1 MQFREQGK
9 KIQCIRS
16 TYDPASKRSQQK
28 VVASF
33 DRWADKLPSAGLEEL
48 TDTERQELAAW
59 FDARQSAK
67 AERMNQYRASIGG
80 QTLADLADAIRAA
93 GTLTDDQ
100 AAAVWRGLADVGKA
114 LRKAGHPKP
123 KPKRERPA
131 PAALPGQADLLADA
145 AEPAPAVLP
154 PASTGG

>member
-16 TYDPASKRSQQK
+16 TYDPASKRSHQK

-33 DRWADKLPSAGLEEL
+33 DRWADKLPSVGLEEL

-67 AERMNQYRASIGG
+67 ADRMNQYRASIGG
-80 QTLADLADAIRAA
+80 QTLADLADAIRAG

-100 AAAVWRGLADVGKA
+100 AAAVWRGLAAVAKA

-123 KPKRERPA
+123 KRERPA
-131 PAALPGQADLLADA
+131 PVALPGQADLLADA

-154 PASTGG
+154 PASTGV

>member
-16 TYDPASKRSQQK
+16 TYDPASKRSHQK
-28 VVASF
+28 VVGAF

-48 TDTERQELAAW
+48 TDAERQELAAW

-67 AERMNQYRASIGG
+67 AERMNQYRVSIGG
-80 QTLADLADAIRAA
+80 QTLADLADAIRVSAA
-93 GTLTDDQ
+93 TLTDDQ
-100 AAAVWRGLADVGKA
+100 AAAVWRGLADVAKA
-114 LRKAGHPKP
+114 LRKAGRP

-131 PAALPGQADLLADA
+131 PVALPGQADLLADA

-154 PASTGG
+154 PASTGV